1 MMTLSPTRVAS
12 ATALA
17 SGLLLAGSIQAQTR
31 PFTASDMLDV
41 VQISG
46 AVAVSPDG
54 ERLAF
59 VLPDLTEDWNV
70 LERTQLGTVHVLNT
84 TGSSR
89 ATTPIGPTGQ
99 RSSFPVFSPDGTRLA
114 LFLEGDEGGR
124 LAIWHLTDQRM
135 ERVGTAFEG
144 KATAP
149 AQWATDRRVVYARP
163 SPLPPATQPERISVL
178 ETRDALPGDEY
189 FRRDPRAGLRVADL
203 TTGAEQTLVPDGS
216 PLRRFDVSPDGSYAT
231 GTVAGRRRTLLW
243 SFGSGGGAT
252 EVGQPSDRPVWTAN
266 GRLLVRRPGVLATL
280 TPDRPDDEPETL
292 FELDV
297 PLGGFLESPD
307 GALFAGLQAD
317 PSITDPE
324 IERPQPD
331 MYSIARPFLDLV
343 LVSSSDGRPK
353 NVTADTPDQIRS
365 PTWSHDGR
373 AIYFIATNNQTYD
386 ETLFRY
392 DVRSGQHTS
401 LANGPESFSG
411 LVSIPGG
418 LLVSIQSA
426 TTPGDLW
433 KFDEATGERTRVTE
447 LNPQLRAFAF
457 SEPEIFHFTDQ
468 SGDRLGALL
477 YRATGP
483 AAGTDEP
490 VITYVYEKLTPN
502 VHRFQPRQQLFAT
515 HGYAVLMPNVL
526 INVGAPGTSYV
537 ESVVPAVQAVHD
549 MGFTNGRACMWGG
562 SFGAYATSY
571 VITQTNIF
579 DCAVSRATPP
589 ELFRN
594 WASGRDRDSENI
606 ERGQA
611 RMGGSPFEVQ
621 DRYLSQSAFFH
632 LDKVETPV
640 LITHGM
646 KDYTILFEEGAMMF
660 YALRR
665 LGKEATFVAYRDGD
679 HSLYRHSRG
688 DALDV
693 HRRMLDWFAL
703 YLR

>member
-1 MMTLSPTRVAS
+1 MAS
-12 ATALA
+12 AGALA
-17 SGLLLAGSIQAQTR
+17 SGLLLAVSAQAQTR
-31 PFTASDMLDV
+31 PFTASDMLGV

-46 AVAVSPDG
+46 TVAVSPDG
-54 ERLAF
+54 GRLAF

-70 LERTQLGTVHVLNT
+70 LERTQVGTVHVANA

-89 ATTPIGPTGQ
+89 APVPIGPAGQ

-114 LFLEGDEGGR
+114 LFLEDDEGGG
-124 LAIWHLTDQRM
+124 LAIWHLSDRRM
-135 ERVGTAFEG
+135 ERVG
-144 KATAP
+144 AP
-149 AQWATDRRVVYARP
+149 FDRRVIYARP
-163 SPLPPATQPERISVL
+163 PPLPPATPPERSTVL
-178 ETRDALPGDEY
+178 ETSDALPGDEY
-189 FRRDPRAGLRVADL
+189 FRRDPRAGLRLVDL
-203 TTGAEQTLVPDGS
+203 TTGDEQTLVPDGS

-231 GTVAGRRRTLLW
+231 GTLADRRRTLLW
-243 SFGSGGGAT
+243 SFGADGRVS
-252 EVGQPSDRPVWTAN
+252 EVGQPSDRPVWMAD
-266 GRLLVRRPGVLATL
+266 GRLLVRRPGVLAAL
-280 TPDRPDDEPETL
+280 TPDRPDDQPETL
-292 FELDV
+292 FELGG
-297 PLGGFLESPD
+297 PLGGLLESPD

-324 IERPQPD
+324 IEPPQRD
-331 MYSIARPFLDLV
+331 MYTIARPFLDLV
-343 LVSSSDGRPK
+343 LVSASDGGRT
-353 NVTADTPDQIRS
+353 NVTAGIPDQIRS

-373 AIYFIATNNQTYD
+373 AIYFVATNNQTYD

-392 DVRSGQHTS
+392 DVRSGQRTS
-401 LANGPESFSG
+401 LASGRESFSG
-411 LVSIPGG
+411 LVPIPGA
-418 LLVSIQSA
+418 LLASVQSA

-433 KFDEATGERTRVTE
+433 RFDEASGERTRVTE
-447 LNPQLRAFAF
+447 LNPQLEAFEF
-457 SEPEIFHFTDQ
+457 SEPELFHFNDQ

-483 AAGTDEP
+483 ASGADEP
-490 VITYVYEKLTPN
+490 IITYVYEKLTPN

-515 HGYAVLMPNVL
+515 HGYTVLMPNVL

-632 LDKVETPV
+632 LDQVETPV

-679 HSLYRHSRG
+679 HSLYRNSRA

-693 HRRMLDWFAL
+693 HQRMLDWFAL